1 MASTAHLLLQTLS
14 AMEAA
19 HLGSEYG
26 PSRCYGPV
34 TNIALGLT

>member
-1 MASTAHLLLQTLS
+1 MASTPQLLLQTLS

-19 HLGSEYG
+19 HRGSEYG
-26 PSRCYGPV
+26 PSRCYGTV